1 MDDFYSE
8 KQLLDSLNTLE
19 MMKHETMARLI
30 KIRDSYEYA
39 ERQEDLG
46 DAETSDFPSAFV
58 KQFILPC
65 SSSIGGTYTVTQ
77 FSFWGTLPIYQQSYK
92 QKVFEYYNDALDNA
106 FDFES
111 IRHSYGKSLLIIQHF
126 MKASIIRDLDNLNR
140 KYIIDSIRLTGI
152 IKDDSWLDLSLYEE
166 GKKDR
171 TPHIQV
177 YLVEDK
183 YKYTFLEYLNE
194 HTHEL
199 KRIPK
204 LQERKKAKK
213 HFEKEKSTEKIES
226 NNINKDVILPKKIAK
241 TESRF

>member
-1 MDDFYSE
+1 MEDFYSE
-8 KQLLDSLNTLE
+8 KQLLDSLNILE
-19 MMKHETMARLI
+19 LMKHETMARLI
-30 KIRDSYEYA
+30 SLRNSNEYA
-39 ERQEDLG
+39 ERQEDLSK
-46 DAETSDFPSAFV
+46 AETSDFPSAFV

-65 SSSIGGTYTVTQ
+65 NASIGGTYTVTQ

-92 QKVFEYYNDALDNA
+92 QKVFEYYNDALDGA

-140 KYIIDSIRLTGI
+140 KYIIDSVRLTGI

-166 GKKDR
+166 GRKDR

-183 YKYTFLEYLNE
+183 YKYVFLEYLNE

-213 HFEKEKSTEKIES
+213 HFENEKHNENIE
-226 NNINKDVILPKKIAK
+226 INKENNDVILPKKLAK
-241 TESRF
+241 IESNF